1 MHMFWVVATAVV
13 FGLLAAAGVAGVT
26 TGWVAPWGRARVL
39 RPKLWGYGCLL
50 GAAGWGVFIWL
61 GPLDGGHDLL
71 AWLGW
76 IGIMAALRL
85 RVLSE
90 RPGRGATTTS
100 TTSAS

>member
-1 MHMFWVVATAVV
+1 MHMVLVVAATVL
-13 FGLLAAAGVAGVT
+13 FGLLAAAGVASLT

-50 GAAGWGVFIWL
+50 GAAGWAVFIYL
-61 GPLDGGHDLL
+61 GPLAGGHNLL

-76 IGIMAALRL
+76 LGIMAALRL

-90 RPGRGATTTS
+90 RPGRDSAATTT
-100 TTSAS
+100 TSS